1 MRNRKSCWGAVIAVL
16 AALLAAAAALTVL
29 LRRHHTACSEEL
41 EDEDLVEYLETEPEG
56 PAAQPEEQA

>member
-1 MRNRKSCWGAVIAVL
+1 MRNRKCCWGAVIAVM

-41 EDEDLVEYLETEPEG
+41 EYEDLVEYLETEPEG
-56 PAAQPEEQA
+56 PVAQPEEQA

>member
-1 MRNRKSCWGAVIAVL
+1 MRNRKCCWGAVIAV
-16 AALLAAAAALTVL
+16 LAAAAALTVL

>member
-1 MRNRKSCWGAVIAVL
+1 MIAVL